1 METGNAMSLAP
12 IRSGFDA
19 PYRGNPPPVPLDWR
33 SSNSMTA
40 RTELPNSVNLAVIAL
55 FISGLLSHSHPS
67 GEYSRETY

>member
-1 METGNAMSLAP
+1 METGTVMSLTP
-12 IRSGFDA
+12 IRAGFDA

-33 SSNSMTA
+33 SWNSMTA
-40 RTELPNSVNLAVIAL
+40 WIELPNSVNLAVIVS

>member
-1 METGNAMSLAP
+1 METGTVMLLAP

-33 SSNSMTA
+33 PSNSMTA
-40 RTELPNSVNLAVIAL
+40 GIKLPNSVNLAVIVWL
-55 FISGLLSHSHPS
+55 ISGLLSHSHPS